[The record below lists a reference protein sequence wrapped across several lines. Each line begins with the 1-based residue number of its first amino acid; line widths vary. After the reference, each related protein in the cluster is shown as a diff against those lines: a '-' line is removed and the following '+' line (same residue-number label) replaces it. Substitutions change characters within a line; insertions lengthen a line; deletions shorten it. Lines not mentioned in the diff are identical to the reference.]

1 GRINGGNGGIFAV
14 KIMDADVA
22 PRFSSANYLSSSRAF
37 HADLPFG
44 TEYHQRLLD
53 IICCHLVIG
62 GFLDQAVCLS
72 GKQVATNALHH
83 TDSRRRFFAGER
95 LSAV

>member
-1 GRINGGNGGIFAV
+1 MGGEA
-14 KIMDADVA
+14 A
-22 PRFSSANYLSSSRAF
+22 

-53 IICCHLVIG
+53 IICSHLVIG

-72 GKQVATNALHH
+72 GKQVAANALRH
-83 TDSRRRFFAGER
+83 TAIRRRFFAGER
-95 LSAV
+95 PSAV